1 MLKVNLDVCVIYFN
15 TSYVAVQLVI
25 ITPRMFLFRDF
36 NTSYVAVQLFFW
48 LLELELSYH
57 FNTSYVAVQ
66 PSHRFRAI
74 YCVVISI
81 HLMLR
86 FNRSNNRI
94 CIVYIFI
101 SIHLMLR
108 FNSLKEAVE
117 WLVYPFQYILCCGST
132 LNMLFSWILRVN
144 FNTSYV
150 AVQPPPYVRVTNN
163 SFISIHL
170 MLRFNQYH
178 FYL

>member
-1 MLKVNLDVCVIYFN
+1 MLRIL
-15 TSYVAVQLVI
+15 
-25 ITPRMFLFRDF
+25 
-36 NTSYVAVQLFFW
+36 
-48 LLELELSYH
+48 
-57 FNTSYVAVQ
+57 
-66 PSHRFRAI
+66 
-74 YCVVISI
+74 ISI

-150 AVQPPPYVRVTNN
+150 AVQPRVRNTPYLIKK
-163 SFISIHL
+163 ISIHL
-170 MLRFNQYH
+170 MLRFNLHCKNNHTLEFVFQYILCCGST
-178 FYL
+178 FIMSQ

>member
-1 MLKVNLDVCVIYFN
+1 MSIKK
-15 TSYVAVQLVI
+15 
-25 ITPRMFLFRDF
+25 
-36 NTSYVAVQLFFW
+36 
-48 LLELELSYH
+48 
-57 FNTSYVAVQ
+57 
-66 PSHRFRAI
+66 
-74 YCVVISI
+74 ISI

-86 FNRSNNRI
+86 FNFHASIHFTTLFNISIHLMLRFNVCVRGMPKLFRTISIHLMLRFNFYNNRI

-150 AVQPPPYVRVTNN
+150 AVQPRVRNTPYLIKK
-163 SFISIHL
+163 ISIHL
-170 MLRFNQYH
+170 MLRFNIIGIS
-178 FYL
+178 

>member
-1 MLKVNLDVCVIYFN
+1 MLRIL
-15 TSYVAVQLVI
+15 
-25 ITPRMFLFRDF
+25 
-36 NTSYVAVQLFFW
+36 
-48 LLELELSYH
+48 
-57 FNTSYVAVQ
+57 
-66 PSHRFRAI
+66 
-74 YCVVISI
+74 ISI

-150 AVQPPPYVRVTNN
+150 AVQPRVRNTPYLIKK
-163 SFISIHL
+163 ISIHL
-170 MLRFNQYH
+170 MLRFNFQKMEGFFCYVRISIH
-178 FYL
+178 LMLRFNLIKISG